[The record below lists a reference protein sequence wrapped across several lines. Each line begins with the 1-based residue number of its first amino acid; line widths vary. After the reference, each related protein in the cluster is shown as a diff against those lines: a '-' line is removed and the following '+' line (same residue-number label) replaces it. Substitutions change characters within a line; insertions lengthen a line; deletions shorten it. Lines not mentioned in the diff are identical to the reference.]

1 MLWETIRKLFE
12 KRVVLDFT
20 DHLTDRELY
29 CLIWRD
35 ILPSPEKKIDNSSSY
50 LHWDCSDASG
60 DAQLWLRYY
69 ATRRRARAMGR
80 RFRQRRC
87 RRTKS
92 RRIPAICRGLRSD
105 SCIATR
111 EFRNQIS
118 TITSASQPLGSCATF
133 RP

>member
-1 MLWETIRKLFE
+1 LNRHLWETIQKLFE

-29 CLIWRD
+29 CLIVRD

-69 ATRRRARAMGR
+69 ATAEEREQWAGDFGETLPSHEEPPYRRDLPRAP
-80 RFRQRRC
+80 F
-87 RRTKS
+87 
-92 RRIPAICRGLRSD
+92 
-105 SCIATR
+105 
-111 EFRNQIS
+111 
-118 TITSASQPLGSCATF
+118 
-133 RP
+133 